1 MGDTMSGIWLPGG
14 AVILSIFLV
23 VIFFIKGSVKN
34 KETKIY
40 STLIILNL
48 LYSILGAGIY
58 IYAMSIGNLYITGV
72 IQSFYLV
79 VMDLMLYFMLR
90 YVIELNNFSLKLKS
104 LAKLVFSIFTIIT
117 ILFILALPM
126 DTIIKGESVDL
137 NGPAYYAAMV
147 EVILYM
153 ILIILFCLSY
163 FSPLS

>member
-90 YVIELNNFSLKLKS
+90 YVIELNNFSLKLK
-104 LAKLVFSIFTIIT
+104 
-117 ILFILALPM
+117 
-126 DTIIKGESVDL
+126 
-137 NGPAYYAAMV
+137 
-147 EVILYM
+147 
-153 ILIILFCLSY
+153 
-163 FSPLS
+163 

>member
-1 MGDTMSGIWLPGG
+1 MSGIWLPGG

-79 VMDLMLYFMLR
+79 VMD
-90 YVIELNNFSLKLKS
+90 S
-104 LAKLVFSIFTIIT
+104 
-117 ILFILALPM
+117 
-126 DTIIKGESVDL
+126 
-137 NGPAYYAAMV
+137 
-147 EVILYM
+147 
-153 ILIILFCLSY
+153 C
-163 FSPLS
+163 